1 VIEKTPRK
9 EPKKMPIYK
18 YRCNKCGKIF
28 EELYLSLEQAQL
40 KKAKCPECNAA
51 ATRDFSNQRFYASS
65 NPYARELSEDS
76 EEYREMHYYEKQKD
90 WEKAAKAAEGVSD
103 FAKNK
108 FLQKAQQESS
118 QK

>member
-1 VIEKTPRK
+1 MFEK
-9 EPKKMPIYK
+9 
-18 YRCNKCGKIF
+18 
-28 EELYLSLEQAQL
+28 LYLSFEQAERET
-40 KKAKCPECNAA
+40 AKCPECKAD
-51 ATRDFSNQRFYASS
+51 ATRDYSRQRFSAPS

-76 EEYREMHYYEKQKD
+76 EEYREMHYYEKKKD

-118 QK
+118 KS